1 MKRCAM
7 SASTVETGADRAR
20 ARKAVLAAGLGNAL
34 EWYDI
39 ILYGFMATSI
49 TAVFYPNPGLPRS

>member
-1 MKRCAM
+1 M